1 MYIIRI
7 VLWTRLIQRARF
19 GLIDALS
26 IFKIMVVILCKLFK

>member
-7 VLWTRLIQRARF
+7 VLWTRLVQRVGF

-26 IFKIMVVILCKLFK
+26 ILSRDNSSFM

>member
-7 VLWTRLIQRARF
+7 VLWTRLVQRARF

-26 IFKIMVVILCKLFK
+26 IYQEILVVLCTW

>member
-7 VLWTRLIQRARF
+7 VLWTRLVQRARF

-26 IFKIMVVILCKLFK
+26 MYQEVS